1 MKKSIN
7 KDLKHIKYPS
17 KVFPLSTL
25 VITAALVGSMFFAS
39 PSFSQNQQKKPVGQ
53 KPTTSKQVSTT
64 KNSTKTDTVKK
75 DTINYE
81 AVKKLPIWKVEE
93 IYGKEKTLEILL
105 KCNLEEINKLRA
117 EKWAQPLSLDTSL
130 IKASQLYAE
139 EMAETENFGHTWK
152 DWSRS
157 RHRAMAAGYPNDLVG
172 ENILSSGDSIDDA
185 IDMWKTSY
193 GHYQTLMDPRTS
205 RFWAGYCRG
214 YRVNMFGA
222 IK

>member
-1 MKKSIN
+1 MKTTVNTNQTHGK
-7 KDLKHIKYPS
+7 KLS
-17 KVFPLSTL
+17 KGSALVTL
-25 VITAALVGSMFFAS
+25 ATTAALSASMFFAS
-39 PSFSQNQQKKPVGQ
+39 PSFGQQQQKKPVEQ
-53 KPTTSKQVSTT
+53 KPTTSKQVSTG
-64 KNSTKTDTVKK
+64 KNNAKTYTVTK
-75 DTINYE
+75 DTIDYE

-93 IYGKEKTLEILL
+93 MYGKEKTLEILL

-117 EKWAQPLSLDTSL
+117 EKWVQPLSLDTSL

-139 EMAETENFGHTWK
+139 EMAETKNFGHTWK

-172 ENILSSGDSIDDA
+172 ENILSSGESIENA
-185 IDMWKTSY
+185 IHMWKTSY
-193 GHYQTLMDPRTS
+193 GHYQTLTDPRTS